1 MIRGQSLA
9 LRATAGSLMAILRP
23 VPFCNYCNVGV
34 SLATALLPDCMV
46 KCSNDSC
53 SNFDARPR
61 RTRNSPIEANASDH
75 GGALVALNAP
85 RKNYVFQMEITFS
98 MFAPKLRK

>member
-1 MIRGQSLA
+1 MIVAQISTQDPEGP
-9 LRATAGSLMAILRP
+9 GILLI
-23 VPFCNYCNVGV
+23 V
-34 SLATALLPDCMV
+34 
-46 KCSNDSC
+46 
-53 SNFDARPR
+53 
-61 RTRNSPIEANASDH
+61 IEANASDH